1 MCIIAAQQMGS
12 PPLASDIL
20 ANCWKEN
27 PHGAGY
33 MFCEGGNVVI
43 RKAFFK
49 LEELENSYRED
60 HGRYGQSSP
69 FVLHF
74 RWATHG
80 SKNELNTH
88 PHPVITGDV
97 ALVHNGVLRV
107 LIPKGEDISDTIAYI
122 REHLSWRTPKQ
133 LLGAKMRRR
142 LEDDIGW
149 QNKFVILRGDGELSI
164 VNEREGEWSAGVWYS
179 NDNYRSRLATY
190 YVSGQG
196 GASATAAIYGQ
207 LLWDEAPGS
216 TEDIIGGLWEELI
229 ELEEREWDELTED
242 EWKRRLL
249 LEEILDEGQSAAG
262 REHAQMIGD
271 YNRYLTR
278 DDAA

>member
-33 MFCEGGNVVI
+33 MFCDGGNVII

-49 LEELENSYRED
+49 LEELEGSYRED

-88 PHPVITGDV
+88 PHPIIPGNV
-97 ALVHNGVLRV
+97 AIVHNGVLRV
-107 LIPKGEDISDTIAYI
+107 QIPKGEDISDTIAYV
-122 REHLSWRTPKQ
+122 RQHLSWKTPKQ

-142 LEDDIGW
+142 LEGEIGW

-164 VNEREGEWSAGVWYS
+164 VNEREGEWADGVWYS
-179 NDNYRSRLATY
+179 NSSYRPQLATY
-190 YVSGQG
+190 YVNGQG
-196 GASATAAIYGQ
+196 SLWDDEGDDAWASWRRLQRNHEDDA
-207 LLWDEAPGS
+207 LDELWDE
-216 TEDIIGGLWEELI
+216 LM
-229 ELEEREWDELTED
+229 ELEELEWDAMTED
-242 EWKRRLL
+242 QWKRRHL
-249 LEEILDEGQSAAG
+249 LEEILYDMEEEQT
-262 REHAQMIGD
+262 
-271 YNRYLTR
+271 RYLLR